1 MLLYAQD
8 MLLRSS
14 PARLA
19 RLAAA
24 APLRGLLLRDVSRL
38 RAPSGLLA
46 APRLQHRPLS
56 TDVNPLLGVPFE
68 KVEAAEGSEPPAP
81 PEPTVSDGPRMA
93 LCHYRNLPVSPK
105 KLVVVANLVPGLCVP
120 EAMLQLEFCRK
131 NIAVM
136 VKNAI
141 QTAATNAKV
150 LHGLKPENL
159 IVDQVVT
166 NKATYIKGVALKS
179 KGRVGI
185 KKKYFSHLRVTVRE
199 ASDAEVERSRYSGRW
214 RHASKLMN
222 LPWEERIKELPRYKP
237 IPGYS
242 PV

>member
-1 MLLYAQD
+1 MSRLALRSCTSATR
-8 MLLRSS
+8 LAARLTTTPLRSS
-14 PARLA
+14 
-19 RLAAA
+19 
-24 APLRGLLLRDVSRL
+24 LLRDASRL
-38 RAPSGLLA
+38 SAPCGLLA
-46 APRLQHRPLS
+46 PRQQRLFS
-56 TDVNPLLGVPFE
+56 TDVNPLLGVPFQ
-68 KVEAAEGSEPPAP
+68 KVEVDDGSGEPPAP
-81 PEPTVSDGPRMA
+81 PDPTESDGPRMA

-131 NIAVM
+131 NYAVM

-166 NKATYIKGVALKS
+166 NKATYIKGVMLKS

-199 ASDAEVERSRYSGRW
+199 ASDAEVERTRYSGRW
-214 RHASKLMN
+214 RQASKLMS